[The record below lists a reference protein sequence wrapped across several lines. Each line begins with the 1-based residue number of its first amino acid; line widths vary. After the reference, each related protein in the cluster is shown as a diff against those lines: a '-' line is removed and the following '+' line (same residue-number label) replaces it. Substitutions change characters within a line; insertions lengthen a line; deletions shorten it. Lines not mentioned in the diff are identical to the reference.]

1 MENPFKLTEEEQK
14 MVEVKWRKPVRK
26 KKSPKE
32 ERSEEERV
40 GLHVRHTKASKHK
53 QKASADLLQFLSD
66 EEEKEPRKGEEVGE
80 RRSRGESL
88 GFLVESTRYCF

>member
-14 MVEVKWRKPVRK
+14 MMEVKWRRPVRK

-32 ERSEEERV
+32 GRSEEERI

-53 QKASADLLQFLSD
+53 QKASADVLQFLSD
-66 EEEKEPRKGEEVGE
+66 
-80 RRSRGESL
+80 
-88 GFLVESTRYCF
+88 